1 MTAYRSDIRA
11 RAQALVLATNDYEEQ
26 QGISALAAPL
36 LAGSSNLVFDSAIN
50 RTAIA
55 LFEASESPGFRRGVT
70 LLAQA
75 IADSALPIA
84 PRADRRITV
93 QELQQQIDALTAA
106 LLPGARLAGPVLLL
120 NQRGE
125 VLP

>member
-75 IADSALPIA
+75 IADSALPVE
-84 PRADRRITV
+84 PRAKQITI
-93 QELQQQIDALTAA
+93 QALQQQIDVLTAVV
-106 LLPGARLAGPVLLL
+106 LSGARLPEAVLLL
-120 NQRGE
+120 NQRE
-125 VLP
+125 EALP